1 MKPEHPPRISTEG
14 NEGNEGKHWRFFVP
28 FVAFCENPRLIVKGP
43 CRRTGQIS
51 VSAPA
56 NGILAV
62 DVIAVTLHLDC

>member
-1 MKPEHPPRISTEG
+1 MEPGVPYRDQPLPEDVFRG
-14 NEGNEGKHWRFFVP
+14 
-28 FVAFCENPRLIVKGP
+28 L
-43 CRRTGQIS
+43 TGQIS